1 MFRTIDEK
9 LFVSP
14 QIGVGDLRDAATLG
28 VTLVINNRPD
38 GESPDEPQGAEIEA
52 AAHAAGLDYVAIP
65 VGHGGFGQPQVDA
78 MAAALAGAGGKVL
91 AYCRSGTRSTLLWS
105 LAAAKSG
112 DDPATL
118 HRKANEAGYD
128 LTPVAALIDMLAA
141 KT

>member
-1 MFRTIDEK
+1 MFKTIDEE

-14 QIGVGDLRDAATLG
+14 QISVSDLRDAVALG

-38 GESPDEPQGAEIEA
+38 GEAFDEPQGAEIEA
-52 AAHAAGLDYVAIP
+52 GCQAVGLDYVAIP
-65 VGHGGFGQPQVDA
+65 VGHSGFSQPQVDA
-78 MAAALAGAGGKVL
+78 MAAALDSATGKVL

-112 DDPATL
+112 EDPATL

-128 LTPVAALIDMLAA
+128 LSPVAALIEMLAA
-141 KT
+141 QR